1 MKKYAVVWFSALVI
15 LMVGLDS
22 FGADRVRADAGRVVI
37 KRDRGQPEMHERAN
51 CEQVGS
57 GLYECEL
64 QICRYDGYAKV
75 SICEIQMVAID
86 G

>member
-1 MKKYAVVWFSALVI
+1 MKKYAIVWMSAMVI
-15 LMVGLDS
+15 LMAGFDS
-22 FGADRVRADAGRVVI
+22 AAADKVRADVDRVVL
-37 KRDRGQPEMHERAN
+37 KRDRRQPEMHERAN

-64 QICRYDGYAKV
+64 QVCRYDGYAKV
-75 SICEIQMVAID
+75 SICEISIYNVD